1 MNGMQQNVHRLT
13 APQTE
18 IWLAEQLTPGTARYN
33 IAEYLEIQG
42 PVDQILFERAL
53 RQTVCE
59 AESLHVS
66 FFDGDEGP
74 RQIRRRRTD
83 WSFPVIDVSAEAD
96 PRAAA
101 EAWMQADLAR
111 PADLV
116 HGPLFAYALFH
127 AGPDRAFWFQ
137 HYHHIVMDGYGAALL
152 ARRLAD
158 VYTAL
163 AAGRVPERSPFPTF
177 AELLASDAE
186 YRQTEAFLRDRA
198 YWTKR
203 FADRPEPAGAL
214 GWRSTGGD
222 ILRHR
227 AHLPVETGEALRD
240 LARRAGATLPQL
252 MIALGV
258 AYLHRMHD
266 QADLVIGCPVTARA
280 GRTLRQIPS
289 MVSNVVPLRLAVTPG
304 TSLMDLIGQVGREV
318 RQALRH
324 QRYRYEDLR
333 RDLGLAA
340 NRQHLFTTAINI
352 EPFDY
357 SLSFGGH
364 VAAARNLANGPVRDL
379 DLYVFDRG
387 ADAPLEIALDANAT
401 VYASADLAAYQARLE
416 LLFEAVLAAPG
427 RPISS
432 FELLAPAERRQ
443 IVEEWNATARPVP
456 ETTLPALF
464 EQQVCRSPAAT
475 ALIFEDQELS
485 YAKLDARANRLAH
498 HLIGL
503 GIGPDQVVAICL
515 ERSPEM
521 VVALLA
527 ILKAGAAYLPLDPG
541 YPEARLGFMLDDA
554 GPAALVTTSALAA
567 RLPATGPVRL
577 LLDEPQLR
585 ATIAAAPATPPT
597 DADRVR
603 RLDIRDLAY
612 VIYTSGSTGTPKG
625 VAGLH
630 AGLVNRLSWIGEL
643 QVYGQGPVLAKSSI
657 SFIDGSTE
665 LLGALVHKSSV
676 VLAPCAMARD
686 PAKIANLIKL
696 RGVSGVT
703 LVPSLLNAVL
713 DQTGL
718 HSLIS
723 CRAWLASGEAL
734 LGSHVAALNARLPE
748 ARFFNFYG
756 ASEATGD
763 SLYALCTLDEHD
775 RHKPPPIGRPIWNT
789 RVYVLDGRLRPVP
802 AGVAG
807 ELYIAGTGLARG
819 YCGRPSLTA
828 ERFVACPFGEPGER
842 MYRTGDLAR
851 WRADGMLDFLGRVD
865 DQVKIRG
872 VRIEPAEV
880 AAALSA
886 HPAVAQAAVVARADG
901 PGGQQLVGYVVAVAG
916 QDLDAQALR
925 AHAAARLP
933 EHMVPSAIVGLEA
946 LPLTPNGK
954 LDRKALPAP
963 VMATAKDDYV
973 PPEGY
978 TEQLLAAIWAE
989 VLQLE
994 RVGRHDNF
1002 FALGGHSLLV
1012 PKLIALSGQ
1021 AGFHADVR
1029 TIFEAPTLAALAAA
1043 VTSCRSNLIEVP
1055 ENRIPPQCEVITP
1068 AMLPLVQLSER
1079 EIARIVEHVPGGVAN
1094 IQDIYPLTPLQEG
1107 MLFHHLT
1114 ATAGDPYLSQ
1124 VTVGVDSRPRVD
1136 NLLQALRAAIHR
1148 NDVLRSAVLWQD
1160 MVEPV
1165 QVVWRQA
1172 HLAVEEISLDPH
1184 AGDIADQLRVQF
1196 NPRHFRLD
1204 LTQAPLLRAHI
1215 AQDPSNNRWVLQLLF
1230 HHMVDDATSLRL
1242 LFEEIRAHL
1251 ANRADHLP
1259 VAQPFREFV
1268 ARARL
1273 GLTDEKHELF
1283 FREMLGDVDEPT
1295 APFGLL
1301 DVQQDGTAIVEASR
1315 TLDSR
1320 FAGRLQAAAQAVG
1333 AGAASLFHLAWAHV
1347 LAAVSGRDDVVFG
1360 TVLTGRLQAGIGAD
1374 RAQGPFINTLPIR
1387 IRIGGLSPRD
1397 GVRLT
1402 HGLLA
1407 RLVSHEH
1414 APLLLAQRCSR
1425 VLAPAP
1431 LFSALLNY
1439 RQQRDQPQISGELDR
1454 AEQGIEFLGFEERSN
1469 YPLTFS
1475 VDDLGDTFRLTV
1487 QMASTSEVDR
1497 ICTYMTN
1504 ALEQLVEALEVWP
1517 DIPIQRFEIIS
1528 PAERRQI
1535 VEEWNATA
1543 RPVPETTLPALFE
1556 QQVCRSP
1563 AATALI
1569 FEDQEL
1575 SYAKLDARANRLA
1588 HHLIGLGI
1596 GPDQV
1601 VAICLERSPEM
1612 VVALLAILKAGA
1624 AYLPLDPGYPEA
1636 RLGFMLDDAGPAA
1649 LVTTSALAARLPAAG
1664 PVRLLLD
1671 EPQLRATIAAA
1682 PATPPTDADRVRR
1695 LDIRDLAYVIYTSG
1709 STGTP
1714 KGVAVSHC
1722 GLAGFAESQ
1731 IERLGVTSASRVLQ
1745 FASVSFDAAVWELLT
1760 AFAGG
1765 ACLVLPPPGPLLG
1778 SQLAATLRRRSI
1790 THALIPPSA
1799 LASSDA
1805 NVSTALPT
1813 LLVGGEACSPDLVAR
1828 WSAER
1833 RMINVYGPTETTVF
1847 ATMSGP
1853 LTAPEP
1859 PPIGRPIWNTRV
1871 YVLDGRL
1878 RPVPAGVAGELYI
1891 AGTGLARGYCGR
1903 PSLTAERFVACPFGE
1918 PGERMYRTGDLARW
1932 RADGMLDFLGRV
1944 DDQVKIRGVRIEP
1957 AEVAAALSAHPA
1969 VAQAA
1974 VVARAD
1980 GPGGQ
1985 QLVGYVVAVAGQD
1998 LDAQALRAHAAARL
2012 PEHMVPSAIVGLEAL
2027 PLTPNGK
2034 LDRKALPAPVMAGR
2048 STRAPQTPEEAL
2060 LCKLYADLLGL
2071 ERVGPEDNFFELGG
2085 HSLLATRLVCRIR
2098 AALAVEL
2105 PIRAIF
2111 DAPTPA
2117 QLAAGLAGADHEQA
2131 AASASLHVLL
2141 PLRTQGSRPPLFC
2154 IHPAGGLA
2162 WPYAGLL
2169 QHLKG
2174 RPLYGVQALGFVDG
2188 ETSELSIEAMAEDY
2202 LHEIHSVQ
2210 PRGPY
2215 HLLGWSFGCHVAHA
2229 IANRLQD
2236 KGEQVSLLAY
2246 LDGYP
2251 MRNAPHAV
2259 APEPTIRDLMEVL
2272 LDVFS
2277 DRPVEFGDAVPS
2289 PAQIRRLLA
2298 KTEALATLDD
2308 RLVESIFRNFRDAP
2322 RLMREF
2328 RPRTFQ
2334 GDLLFFR
2341 ATLTAKESQPE
2352 DWQRYVTGRISI
2364 HDIVCRHEKMM
2375 RPATLSAIGP
2385 LLARALERASQTES
2399 ASL

>member
-1 MNGMQQNVHRLT
+1 MPLPAQYADYTLWQHELLG
-13 APQTE
+13 
-18 IWLAEQLTPGTARYN
+18 
-33 IAEYLEIQG
+33 
-42 PVDQILFERAL
+42 
-53 RQTVCE
+53 
-59 AESLHVS
+59 
-66 FFDGDEGP
+66 
-74 RQIRRRRTD
+74 
-83 WSFPVIDVSAEAD
+83 AEAD
-96 PRAAA
+96 ADSPLGNQLAYWQAAL
-101 EAWMQADLAR
+101 ADLPEELAL
-111 PADLV
+111 PADRPRPPVQSGRGNQIAFSLNAV
-116 HGPLFAYALFH
+116 LHAQLLELARTHGASLFMVLH
-127 AGPDRAFWFQ
+127 AG
-137 HYHHIVMDGYGAALL
+137 VAALL
-152 ARRLAD
+152 SRLGAGD
-158 VYTAL
+158 DIPLGTPI
-163 AAGRVPERSPFPTF
+163 AGRGDAALDRLVGFFVNTLVLRTDTRGDPSF
-177 AELLASDAE
+177 ADLLAQA
-186 YRQTEAFLRDRA
+186 R
-198 YWTKR
+198 
-203 FADRPEPAGAL
+203 
-214 GWRSTGGD
+214 
-222 ILRHR
+222 
-227 AHLPVETGEALRD
+227 ET
-240 LARRAGATLPQL
+240 
-252 MIALGV
+252 
-258 AYLHRMHD
+258 
-266 QADLVIGCPVTARA
+266 
-280 GRTLRQIPS
+280 
-289 MVSNVVPLRLAVTPG
+289 
-304 TSLMDLIGQVGREV
+304 
-318 RQALRH
+318 
-324 QRYRYEDLR
+324 
-333 RDLGLAA
+333 
-340 NRQHLFTTAINI
+340 
-352 EPFDY
+352 
-357 SLSFGGH
+357 
-364 VAAARNLANGPVRDL
+364 
-379 DLYVFDRG
+379 
-387 ADAPLEIALDANAT
+387 
-401 VYASADLAAYQARLE
+401 DLAAYQHQDVPFERLIEQLNPARSLARHPLFQVMLVLQNTAAPSIALAGLSVTPETIATRTTKFDLTFSFAERSGATGVCQGLDATLE
-416 LLFEAVLAAPG
+416 YASDLYDGATAEALAERLTRLLAEAAAAPG

-456 ETTLPALF
+456 EVTLPALF

-485 YAKLDARANRLAH
+485 YAELDARANRLAH

-567 RLPATGPVRL
+567 RLPAAGPVRL

-585 ATIAAAPATPPT
+585 ATIAAAPATAPT

-625 VAGLH
+625 VAVSEQ
-630 AGLVNRLSWIGEL
+630 AIVNRLLWMQAEYCLDGSDRVLQKTPSGFDVSVWEFFWPLIGGAAL
-643 QVYGQGPVLAKSSI
+643 VLARP
-657 SFIDGSTE
+657 G
-665 LLGALVHKSSV
+665 GHQ
-676 VLAPCAMARD
+676 D
-686 PAKIANLIKL
+686 PAYLAATIA
-696 RGVSGVT
+696 GYGVT
-703 LVPSLLNAVL
+703 TVHFVPSMLRAFIQEQASG
-713 DQTGL
+713 DYRGL
-718 HSLIS
+718 RRVI
-723 CRAWLASGEAL
+723 CSGEAL
-734 LGSHVAALNARLPE
+734 PATLQALFFASLDVALHNLYGPTE
-748 ARFFNFYG
+748 AAIDVT
-756 ASEATGD
+756 ASECSRD
-763 SLYALCTLDEHD
+763 RDETSV
-775 RHKPPPIGRPIWNT
+775 PIGRPIWNT
-789 RVYVLDGRLRPVP
+789 RVYVLDGSLRPVP

-925 AHAAARLP
+925 THAAARLP

-1184 AGDIADQLRVQF
+1184 AGDIADQLRAQF

-1242 LFEEIRAHL
+1242 LFGEIRAHL

-1273 GLTDEKHELF
+1273 GLTDEKHEMF

-1320 FAGRLQAAAQAVG
+1320 FAGRLQAAAQTVG
-1333 AGAASLFHLAWAHV
+1333 VGAASLFHLAWAHV

-1454 AEQGIEFLGFEERSN
+1454 AEHGIEFLGFEERSN

-1504 ALEQLVEALEVWP
+1504 ALEQLVEALEVRP

-1543 RPVPETTLPALFE
+1543 RPVPEVTLPALFE

-1575 SYAKLDARANRLA
+1575 SYAELDARANRLA

-1682 PATPPTDADRVRR
+1682 PATAPTDADRVRR

-1722 GLAGFAESQ
+1722 GLAGLAESQ

-1799 LASSDA
+1799 LASSNA

-1853 LTAPEP
+1853 LTAPES

-1871 YVLDGRL
+1871 YVLDGSL

-2034 LDRKALPAPVMAGR
+2034 LDRKALPAPVMASR

-2085 HSLLATRLVCRIR
+2085 HSLLATRLVGRIR

-2105 PIRAIF
+2105 PIRALF

-2117 QLAAGLAGADHEQA
+2117 QLAAGLAEADHEQA

-2174 RPLYGVQALGFVDG
+2174 RPLYGVQALSFVDG

-2210 PRGPY
+2210 PCGPY

-2251 MRNAPHAV
+2251 MHDAPHAV

-2289 PAQIRRLLA
+2289 LAQIRGLLA
-2298 KTEALATLDD
+2298 KADALATLDD

-2352 DWQRYVTGRISI
+2352 DWQRYVTGRVSI

-2375 RPATLSAIGP
+2375 RPATLAAIGP
-2385 LLARALERASQTES
+2385 LLAGALERASQTRS

>member
-33 IAEYLEIQG
+33 IAEYLEIHG

-66 FFDGDEGP
+66 FVDGDEGP
-74 RQIRRRRTD
+74 RQIRRCRTD
-83 WSFPVIDVSAEAD
+83 WSFSVIDVSAEAD

-116 HGPLFAYALFH
+116 HGPLFAYALFQ

-137 HYHHIVMDGYGAALL
+137 RYHHIVMDGYGAALL

-203 FADRPEPAGAL
+203 FTDRPEPAGAL

-222 ILRHR
+222 VLRHR
-227 AHLPVETGEALRD
+227 AHLPVEVGEALRD

-289 MVSNVVPLRLAVTPG
+289 MVSNVVPLRLAVAPG

-340 NRQHLFTTAINI
+340 NWQHLFTTAINI

-357 SLSFGGH
+357 TLSFGGH

-387 ADAPLEIALDANAT
+387 ADAPLEIALDADAT
-401 VYASADLAAYQARLE
+401 FYASADLAAYQARLE
-416 LLFEAVLAAPG
+416 LLFEAVPAAPG

-485 YAKLDARANRLAH
+485 YAELDARANRLAH

-554 GPAALVTTSALAA
+554 GPVALVTTSALAA
-567 RLPATGPVRL
+567 RLPAAGPVRL

-585 ATIAAAPATPPT
+585 ATIAAASATAPT

-625 VAGLH
+625 VAVSEQ
-630 AGLVNRLSWIGEL
+630 AIVNRLLWMQAEYCLDGSDRVLQKTPSGFDVSVWEFFWPLIGGAAL
-643 QVYGQGPVLAKSSI
+643 VLARP
-657 SFIDGSTE
+657 G
-665 LLGALVHKSSV
+665 GHQ
-676 VLAPCAMARD
+676 D
-686 PAKIANLIKL
+686 PAYLAATIA
-696 RGVSGVT
+696 GHGVT
-703 LVPSLLNAVL
+703 TVHFVPSMLRAFIQEQASG
-713 DQTGL
+713 DYRGL
-718 HSLIS
+718 RRVI
-723 CRAWLASGEAL
+723 CSGEAL
-734 LGSHVAALNARLPE
+734 PATLQALFFASLDVALHNLYGPTE
-748 ARFFNFYG
+748 AAIDVT
-756 ASEATGD
+756 ASECSRD
-763 SLYALCTLDEHD
+763 RDETSV
-775 RHKPPPIGRPIWNT
+775 PIGRPIWNT
-789 RVYVLDGRLRPVP
+789 RVYVLDGSLRPVP

-828 ERFVACPFGEPGER
+828 ERFVACPFGEPGGR

-954 LDRKALPAP
+954 LDRKALPA
-963 VMATAKDDYV
+963 
-973 PPEGY
+973 
-978 TEQLLAAIWAE
+978 L
-989 VLQLE
+989 
-994 RVGRHDNF
+994 
-1002 FALGGHSLLV
+1002 
-1012 PKLIALSGQ
+1012 
-1021 AGFHADVR
+1021 
-1029 TIFEAPTLAALAAA
+1029 
-1043 VTSCRSNLIEVP
+1043 
-1055 ENRIPPQCEVITP
+1055 
-1068 AMLPLVQLSER
+1068 
-1079 EIARIVEHVPGGVAN
+1079 
-1094 IQDIYPLTPLQEG
+1094 
-1107 MLFHHLT
+1107 
-1114 ATAGDPYLSQ
+1114 
-1124 VTVGVDSRPRVD
+1124 
-1136 NLLQALRAAIHR
+1136 
-1148 NDVLRSAVLWQD
+1148 
-1160 MVEPV
+1160 
-1165 QVVWRQA
+1165 
-1172 HLAVEEISLDPH
+1172 
-1184 AGDIADQLRVQF
+1184 
-1196 NPRHFRLD
+1196 
-1204 LTQAPLLRAHI
+1204 
-1215 AQDPSNNRWVLQLLF
+1215 
-1230 HHMVDDATSLRL
+1230 
-1242 LFEEIRAHL
+1242 
-1251 ANRADHLP
+1251 
-1259 VAQPFREFV
+1259 
-1268 ARARL
+1268 
-1273 GLTDEKHELF
+1273 
-1283 FREMLGDVDEPT
+1283 
-1295 APFGLL
+1295 
-1301 DVQQDGTAIVEASR
+1301 
-1315 TLDSR
+1315 
-1320 FAGRLQAAAQAVG
+1320 
-1333 AGAASLFHLAWAHV
+1333 
-1347 LAAVSGRDDVVFG
+1347 
-1360 TVLTGRLQAGIGAD
+1360 
-1374 RAQGPFINTLPIR
+1374 
-1387 IRIGGLSPRD
+1387 
-1397 GVRLT
+1397 
-1402 HGLLA
+1402 
-1407 RLVSHEH
+1407 
-1414 APLLLAQRCSR
+1414 
-1425 VLAPAP
+1425 
-1431 LFSALLNY
+1431 
-1439 RQQRDQPQISGELDR
+1439 
-1454 AEQGIEFLGFEERSN
+1454 
-1469 YPLTFS
+1469 
-1475 VDDLGDTFRLTV
+1475 
-1487 QMASTSEVDR
+1487 
-1497 ICTYMTN
+1497 
-1504 ALEQLVEALEVWP
+1504 
-1517 DIPIQRFEIIS
+1517 
-1528 PAERRQI
+1528 
-1535 VEEWNATA
+1535 
-1543 RPVPETTLPALFE
+1543 
-1556 QQVCRSP
+1556 
-1563 AATALI
+1563 
-1569 FEDQEL
+1569 
-1575 SYAKLDARANRLA
+1575 
-1588 HHLIGLGI
+1588 
-1596 GPDQV
+1596 
-1601 VAICLERSPEM
+1601 
-1612 VVALLAILKAGA
+1612 
-1624 AYLPLDPGYPEA
+1624 
-1636 RLGFMLDDAGPAA
+1636 
-1649 LVTTSALAARLPAAG
+1649 
-1664 PVRLLLD
+1664 
-1671 EPQLRATIAAA
+1671 
-1682 PATPPTDADRVRR
+1682 
-1695 LDIRDLAYVIYTSG
+1695 
-1709 STGTP
+1709 
-1714 KGVAVSHC
+1714 
-1722 GLAGFAESQ
+1722 
-1731 IERLGVTSASRVLQ
+1731 
-1745 FASVSFDAAVWELLT
+1745 
-1760 AFAGG
+1760 
-1765 ACLVLPPPGPLLG
+1765 
-1778 SQLAATLRRRSI
+1778 
-1790 THALIPPSA
+1790 
-1799 LASSDA
+1799 
-1805 NVSTALPT
+1805 
-1813 LLVGGEACSPDLVAR
+1813 
-1828 WSAER
+1828 
-1833 RMINVYGPTETTVF
+1833 
-1847 ATMSGP
+1847 
-1853 LTAPEP
+1853 
-1859 PPIGRPIWNTRV
+1859 
-1871 YVLDGRL
+1871 
-1878 RPVPAGVAGELYI
+1878 
-1891 AGTGLARGYCGR
+1891 
-1903 PSLTAERFVACPFGE
+1903 
-1918 PGERMYRTGDLARW
+1918 
-1932 RADGMLDFLGRV
+1932 
-1944 DDQVKIRGVRIEP
+1944 
-1957 AEVAAALSAHPA
+1957 
-1969 VAQAA
+1969 
-1974 VVARAD
+1974 
-1980 GPGGQ
+1980 
-1985 QLVGYVVAVAGQD
+1985 
-1998 LDAQALRAHAAARL
+1998 
-2012 PEHMVPSAIVGLEAL
+2012 
-2027 PLTPNGK
+2027 
-2034 LDRKALPAPVMAGR
+2034 VMAGR

-2085 HSLLATRLVCRIR
+2085 HSLLATRLVGRIR

-2105 PIRAIF
+2105 PIRALF

-2117 QLAAGLAGADHEQA
+2117 QLAAGLAEADHEQA
-2131 AASASLHVLL
+2131 AASASLRVLL
-2141 PLRTQGSRPPLFC
+2141 PLRIQGSHPPLFC

-2162 WPYAGLL
+2162 WPYAGLV

-2188 ETSELSIEAMAEDY
+2188 QTSELSIEAMAEDY
-2202 LHEIHSVQ
+2202 LHEIRSVQ
-2210 PRGPY
+2210 PCGPY

-2236 KGEQVSLLAY
+2236 KRERVSLLAY

-2251 MRNAPHAV
+2251 MPREAPHAV

-2289 PAQIRRLLA
+2289 PAQLRGLLA
-2298 KTEALATLDD
+2298 KTDALALGD

-2375 RPATLSAIGP
+2375 RPATLAAIGP
-2385 LLARALERASQTES
+2385 LLAGALERASQTRS
-2399 ASL
+2399 ASV

>member
-116 HGPLFAYALFH
+116 HGPLFTYALFQ

-137 HYHHIVMDGYGAALL
+137 RYHHIVMDGYGAALL

-222 ILRHR
+222 VLRHR

-289 MVSNVVPLRLAVTPG
+289 MVSNVVPLRLAVAPG

-357 SLSFGGH
+357 ALSFGGH

-401 VYASADLAAYQARLE
+401 FYASADLAAYQARLE
-416 LLFEAVLAAPG
+416 LLFETVLAAPG

-456 ETTLPALF
+456 EVTLPALF

-485 YAKLDARANRLAH
+485 YAELDARANRLAH

-567 RLPATGPVRL
+567 RLPAAGPVRR

-585 ATIAAAPATPPT
+585 ATIAAAPATAPT

-676 VLAPCAMARD
+676 VLAPCAVARD
-686 PAKIANLIKL
+686 PAKIANLIEL

-713 DQTGL
+713 EQTGL

-789 RVYVLDGRLRPVP
+789 RVYVLDGSLRPVP

-963 VMATAKDDYV
+963 VMA
-973 PPEGY
+973 
-978 TEQLLAAIWAE
+978 
-989 VLQLE
+989 
-994 RVGRHDNF
+994 
-1002 FALGGHSLLV
+1002 S
-1012 PKLIALSGQ
+1012 
-1021 AGFHADVR
+1021 
-1029 TIFEAPTLAALAAA
+1029 
-1043 VTSCRSNLIEVP
+1043 
-1055 ENRIPPQCEVITP
+1055 
-1068 AMLPLVQLSER
+1068 
-1079 EIARIVEHVPGGVAN
+1079 
-1094 IQDIYPLTPLQEG
+1094 
-1107 MLFHHLT
+1107 
-1114 ATAGDPYLSQ
+1114 
-1124 VTVGVDSRPRVD
+1124 
-1136 NLLQALRAAIHR
+1136 
-1148 NDVLRSAVLWQD
+1148 
-1160 MVEPV
+1160 
-1165 QVVWRQA
+1165 
-1172 HLAVEEISLDPH
+1172 
-1184 AGDIADQLRVQF
+1184 
-1196 NPRHFRLD
+1196 
-1204 LTQAPLLRAHI
+1204 
-1215 AQDPSNNRWVLQLLF
+1215 
-1230 HHMVDDATSLRL
+1230 
-1242 LFEEIRAHL
+1242 
-1251 ANRADHLP
+1251 
-1259 VAQPFREFV
+1259 
-1268 ARARL
+1268 
-1273 GLTDEKHELF
+1273 
-1283 FREMLGDVDEPT
+1283 
-1295 APFGLL
+1295 
-1301 DVQQDGTAIVEASR
+1301 
-1315 TLDSR
+1315 
-1320 FAGRLQAAAQAVG
+1320 
-1333 AGAASLFHLAWAHV
+1333 
-1347 LAAVSGRDDVVFG
+1347 
-1360 TVLTGRLQAGIGAD
+1360 
-1374 RAQGPFINTLPIR
+1374 
-1387 IRIGGLSPRD
+1387 
-1397 GVRLT
+1397 
-1402 HGLLA
+1402 
-1407 RLVSHEH
+1407 
-1414 APLLLAQRCSR
+1414 
-1425 VLAPAP
+1425 
-1431 LFSALLNY
+1431 
-1439 RQQRDQPQISGELDR
+1439 
-1454 AEQGIEFLGFEERSN
+1454 
-1469 YPLTFS
+1469 
-1475 VDDLGDTFRLTV
+1475 
-1487 QMASTSEVDR
+1487 
-1497 ICTYMTN
+1497 
-1504 ALEQLVEALEVWP
+1504 
-1517 DIPIQRFEIIS
+1517 
-1528 PAERRQI
+1528 
-1535 VEEWNATA
+1535 
-1543 RPVPETTLPALFE
+1543 
-1556 QQVCRSP
+1556 
-1563 AATALI
+1563 
-1569 FEDQEL
+1569 
-1575 SYAKLDARANRLA
+1575 
-1588 HHLIGLGI
+1588 
-1596 GPDQV
+1596 
-1601 VAICLERSPEM
+1601 
-1612 VVALLAILKAGA
+1612 
-1624 AYLPLDPGYPEA
+1624 
-1636 RLGFMLDDAGPAA
+1636 
-1649 LVTTSALAARLPAAG
+1649 
-1664 PVRLLLD
+1664 
-1671 EPQLRATIAAA
+1671 
-1682 PATPPTDADRVRR
+1682 
-1695 LDIRDLAYVIYTSG
+1695 
-1709 STGTP
+1709 
-1714 KGVAVSHC
+1714 
-1722 GLAGFAESQ
+1722 
-1731 IERLGVTSASRVLQ
+1731 
-1745 FASVSFDAAVWELLT
+1745 
-1760 AFAGG
+1760 
-1765 ACLVLPPPGPLLG
+1765 
-1778 SQLAATLRRRSI
+1778 
-1790 THALIPPSA
+1790 
-1799 LASSDA
+1799 
-1805 NVSTALPT
+1805 
-1813 LLVGGEACSPDLVAR
+1813 
-1828 WSAER
+1828 
-1833 RMINVYGPTETTVF
+1833 
-1847 ATMSGP
+1847 
-1853 LTAPEP
+1853 
-1859 PPIGRPIWNTRV
+1859 
-1871 YVLDGRL
+1871 
-1878 RPVPAGVAGELYI
+1878 
-1891 AGTGLARGYCGR
+1891 
-1903 PSLTAERFVACPFGE
+1903 
-1918 PGERMYRTGDLARW
+1918 
-1932 RADGMLDFLGRV
+1932 
-1944 DDQVKIRGVRIEP
+1944 
-1957 AEVAAALSAHPA
+1957 
-1969 VAQAA
+1969 
-1974 VVARAD
+1974 
-1980 GPGGQ
+1980 
-1985 QLVGYVVAVAGQD
+1985 
-1998 LDAQALRAHAAARL
+1998 
-2012 PEHMVPSAIVGLEAL
+2012 
-2027 PLTPNGK
+2027 
-2034 LDRKALPAPVMAGR
+2034 R

-2085 HSLLATRLVCRIR
+2085 HSLLATRLVGRIR

-2105 PIRAIF
+2105 PIRALF

-2117 QLAAGLAGADHEQA
+2117 QLAAGLAEARRSGAPRPALSPRQRPAVIPMSFAQARLWLLDRLEGSSSAYTIPLALRLEGRLDVAALEAALADVVAQHESLRTLLVEADGVPVQHILETEAARPALAVAAIEEQELALTLEQA
-2131 AASASLHVLL
+2131 AAQPFDLA
-2141 PLRTQGSRPPLFC
+2141 GEPPL
-2154 IHPAGGLA
+2154 
-2162 WPYAGLL
+2162 
-2169 QHLKG
+2169 
-2174 RPLYGVQALGFVDG
+2174 
-2188 ETSELSIEAMAEDY
+2188 
-2202 LHEIHSVQ
+2202 
-2210 PRGPY
+2210 
-2215 HLLGWSFGCHVAHA
+2215 
-2229 IANRLQD
+2229 
-2236 KGEQVSLLAY
+2236 
-2246 LDGYP
+2246 
-2251 MRNAPHAV
+2251 
-2259 APEPTIRDLMEVL
+2259 
-2272 LDVFS
+2272 
-2277 DRPVEFGDAVPS
+2277 
-2289 PAQIRRLLA
+2289 
-2298 KTEALATLDD
+2298 
-2308 RLVESIFRNFRDAP
+2308 
-2322 RLMREF
+2322 
-2328 RPRTFQ
+2328 
-2334 GDLLFFR
+2334 R
-2341 ATLTAKESQPE
+2341 ATLFRLAPERQVLLLVLHHSACDGWSLAPLLEDLSQAYASRRGGRPRHGCPCRRNMPTTRCGSTSS
-2352 DWQRYVTGRISI
+2352 WVPRPTPTVRWATSSPIGRRHWPICPRSSLFQPTGRV
-2364 HDIVCRHEKMM
+2364 HRCRAAA
-2375 RPATLSAIGP
+2375 ATRLPSP
-2385 LLARALERASQTES
+2385 STRCCTHSS
-2399 ASL
+2399 